1 MCSSVWSG
9 SFRSEPMSGG
19 PLRADDG
26 PTVSSGGALALSLL
40 SAASGASAVAYE
52 VLWTRMV
59 GLQFG
64 VSAFAVV
71 VTVTAFMMGLACG
84 SATMAE
90 RAAQCARPLRLLA
103 LLDAGIALFA
113 LLLPWGIHLWTPLID
128 AAAGYFSPPVSYT
141 HLTLPTNREV

>member
-1 MCSSVWSG
+1 MA
-9 SFRSEPMSGG
+9 PG
-19 PLRADDG
+19 PPRGDDR
-26 PTVSSGGALALSLL
+26 PTASSGGALALTLL
-40 SAASGASAVAYE
+40 SAASGVTSVAYE

-71 VTVTAFMMGLACG
+71 VTVTAFMLGLACG
-84 SATMAE
+84 SRTLAE

-113 LLLPWGIHLWTPLID
+113 LLLPWG
-128 AAAGYFSPPVSYT
+128 
-141 HLTLPTNREV
+141 